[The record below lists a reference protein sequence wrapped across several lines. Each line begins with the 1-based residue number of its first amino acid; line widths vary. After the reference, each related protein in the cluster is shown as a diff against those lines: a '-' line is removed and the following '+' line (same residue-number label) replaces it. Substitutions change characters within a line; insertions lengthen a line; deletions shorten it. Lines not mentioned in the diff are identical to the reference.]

1 MSKPIVTV
9 QQAVRANPV
18 LAEVA
23 ERAWASRRLLRRV
36 AAHLPPLLRD
46 QVEAGPLDD
55 ETWCLLAASPSV
67 AAKVRQLAPVLLAAA
82 RSAGVPVQHL
92 QVRVQGR
99 ADGARAR

>member
-1 MSKPIVTV
+1 MSAISL

-23 ERAWASRRLLRRV
+23 ERAWQSRRLLQRV
-36 AAHLPPLLRD
+36 AIHLPPALRPL
-46 QVEAGPLDD
+46 VAAGPL
-55 ETWCLLAASPSV
+55 EGEVWCLLADSPAV

-82 RSAGVPVQHL
+82 RSAGAEVQTL

-99 ADGARAR
+99 TRA